1 MRRPYNVPRRGPA
14 LRTPACRTEVMPGR
28 SRLKGKPWRGES
40 IEPTGGTIPSGN
52 RVHAAAQQHPP
63 RCTTRPYT
71 RRSATDRVARS
82 PTRFGLRAGRR
93 TCHGRTRLQRDHP
106 WASAGTRLPADAAVV
121 ARGRPYRGD
130 RHPSRTPP
138 PGYSSEALRSGWRDR
153 AWSAARRGVR
163 EPLGMRG
170 SRCLHQVRVGRSA
183 LLRAHAGGCACPRPA
198 GSGGLEHAAKFG
210 DETAYITFG
219 DGCGDVAGHRG
230 RGRVRLRSG
239 AAAGAAE
246 AVGECFRAAGDTA
259 LGALHHHAGGMSS
272 RGGGGGSGGQTRR
285 HLVAE
290 PAADE
295 AQR

>member
-198 GSGGLEHAAKFG
+198 GSGDLSMP
-210 DETAYITFG
+210 
-219 DGCGDVAGHRG
+219 
-230 RGRVRLRSG
+230 RSSATRPRTSRSATG
-239 AAAGAAE
+239 VVTWPVIG
-246 AVGECFRAAGDTA
+246 
-259 LGALHHHAGGMSS
+259 AGGVSGS
-272 RGGGGGSGGQTRR
+272 EAGRRQARQRPSGSASGRPGTPHWVHSIITRG
-285 HLVAE
+285 V
-290 PAADE
+290 
-295 AQR
+295 